1 LEVLNKGVRVLLHVT
16 CQTVLPCLKALI
28 VYVVDE
34 LVLYQFAELEVVP
47 LLVLRVKNFHLVL
60 YLKLEVLRE
69 LFE

>member
-1 LEVLNKGVRVLLHVT
+1 LKVLNKGVRVLLHVT
-16 CQTVLPCLKALI
+16 RQTVLPCLKALI